1 MAEEIHVEVEGGTK
15 PAKRRSPWRWL
26 LAVPGIFF
34 VGMGVLVI
42 AVPEVITAMV
52 AAFFFLV
59 GIGFLLGAAKVG
71 RKRARR
77 GATFFFDG
85 RIGSD

>member
-1 MAEEIHVEVEGGTK
+1 MAEEIRVEVEGGAQPK
-15 PAKRRSPWRWL
+15 RRRSPWRWL
-26 LAVPGIFF
+26 LLLPGLFF

-52 AAFFFLV
+52 AAMFFLV
-59 GIGFLLGAAKVG
+59 GLAFLMGAAKMG
-71 RKRARR
+71 RRASGR

-85 RIGSD
+85 RFESR